1 MDGVLW
7 SMVAQPEVLVVVP
20 QAEVTQIGQ
29 VTTMQV
35 TNCQVNSGIKY
46 ILLQ

>member
-1 MDGVLW
+1 MLW
-7 SMVAQPEVLVVVP
+7 SMVAQSEVLVVVP

-35 TNCQVNSGIKY
+35 TNYQVKDEIK
-46 ILLQ
+46 